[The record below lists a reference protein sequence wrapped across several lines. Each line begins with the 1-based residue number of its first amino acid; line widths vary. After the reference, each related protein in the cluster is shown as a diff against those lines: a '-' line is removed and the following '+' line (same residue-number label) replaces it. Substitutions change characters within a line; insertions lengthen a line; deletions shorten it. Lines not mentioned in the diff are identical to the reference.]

1 MLLSKLN
8 RTLLRHY
15 HTDSFPSWSP
25 SGELLASG
33 SDDTFVRLY
42 EYLPQ
47 SSTDQFKLKA
57 NIATGHRANIFSV
70 KFMPHTN
77 ERTIITASADGEAR
91 VIDIEGGVSKGRFHR
106 LQTHEGPVKRIV
118 TEDSPFYFLT
128 CSEDG
133 TVRQWDTR
141 VDPGEV
147 ELDWPQPL
155 ISYAH
160 YNIELRTMSC
170 SPRQPHYIALGGD
183 HLHCFLHDRRMSGR
197 DKVRERGGLFWLG
210 KSTKTTIL
218 EEATQCVR
226 KFAPGGKQRMTKFD
240 SGGLITYGHGIT
252 ACKISNAD
260 PNELI
265 VSWSDDKIY
274 SFDML
279 RDEQPS
285 KSSVNETEANEQESS
300 SEVDTSVSVSENN
313 DSPEEGMSQP

>member
-1 MLLSKLN
+1 M
-8 RTLLRHY
+8 
-15 HTDSFPSWSP
+15 
-25 SGELLASG
+25 
-33 SDDTFVRLY
+33 RLY
-42 EYLPQ
+42 EYLPS
-47 SSTDQFKLKA
+47 SSTDQFKLRA
-57 NIATGHRANIFSV
+57 NLKTGHRANIFSV

-77 ERTIITASADGEAR
+77 ERTIITASADCEAR
-91 VIDIEGGVSKGRFHR
+91 VIDIEGSVPKGKFRK
-106 LQTHEGPVKRIV
+106 LQTHDGPVKRII
-118 TEDSPFYFLT
+118 TEDSPFCFLT

-141 VDPGEV
+141 IDPGEV
-147 ELDWPQPL
+147 EADWPRPL

-210 KSTKTTIL
+210 KTTKTTIV
-218 EEATQCVR
+218 EEATRCVR
-226 KFAPGGKQRMTKFD
+226 KFAPYGKQRMSKFD

-252 ACKISNAD
+252 ACRISDAI

-274 SFDML
+274 SFDIL
-279 RDEQPS
+279 RDDPS
-285 KSSVNETEANEQESS
+285 SINGQSEVGRESS
-300 SEVDTSVSVSENN
+300 SSNN
-313 DSPEEGMSQP
+313 SMAEKGLLSCGSHRGHSPRHGNEKTILSPCSLRFER